1 MINSLNSDVFDVD
14 KSLKAENLTK
24 GDYQEICERL
34 GRKPNRTE
42 LGMFGVM
49 WSEHC
54 CYRNSKPLLSKF
66 PIKGKNVLVGPGENA
81 GVIDVGNNQKLV
93 FKIESHNHPSAI
105 EPFQGAATGVGGI
118 LRDIFTMGAR
128 PIAVLNSLRFGNLDK
143 PSNISLLRGVVA
155 GISHYGNCVGVPTV
169 GGEIDFDDSYSGN
182 PLVNVMALGLLETD
196 QIVCSGASQVSSPVL
211 YVGNTTGSDGVGG
224 ASFASS
230 ELTTK
235 SLDNRPAVQVGDP
248 FIEKSLIEA
257 CLDAFKTGDVIAAQD
272 MGAAGLTCSS
282 AEMAANGGLGIS
294 INLDLVPAREKDM
307 SPYQY
312 LLSESQERMLLVV
325 KQEKLDNLIN
335 QFEKWGL
342 FANVIGEVIPTKEV
356 IISHNQKIVAQIP
369 TSALSDET
377 PINFHNVMKDPPNYL
392 IEKWKWNEDKL
403 PVITKNGIL
412 SLSKKIF
419 FSWNQIILKLLSNP
433 SIASKRWVYHQYD
446 FQVQSNTVFKPG
458 ESDAA
463 LIRLRDQN
471 EKNKNKIFSGVAV
484 SVDCNSRWV
493 FLDPFRGSIAAVA
506 ESARNVSCV
515 GAEPIAITN
524 NLNFSSPETDIGY
537 WQLSSA
543 CDGISKACLAL
554 ETPVTGGNV
563 SLYNESKNENGK
575 ITPIFPTPVIGMVG
589 TIKNVDK
596 AISSGWKNINDSI
609 WIIGSKSSESS
620 IAASSYLEYFHGE
633 VTGRPPKIDLTDEK
647 ECQYFLRDGILNNFI
662 ISSHDVGDGG
672 LAIALSECCILS
684 LKGANI
690 RLNCKNIREDNLLFS
705 EGGSRIIFSINNNE
719 ENGWLNFLHK
729 AKKSFSRGIYVE
741 KIGNVSKENLNIRVE
756 DKELCNIRVE
766 ELTEKFNNSISNCF
780 EK

>member
-1 MINSLNSDVFDVD
+1 MINILSNDLYDVNE
-14 KSLKAENLTK
+14 SLKVENLTSH
-24 GDYQEICERL
+24 DFEEICKRL

-54 CYRNSKPLLSKF
+54 CYRNSKPLLANF
-66 PIKGKNVLVGPGENA
+66 PTTGKNVLVGPGENA
-81 GVIDVGNNQKLV
+81 GVIDVGNDQKLV

-143 PSNISLLRGVVA
+143 SSNISLLRGVVA

-196 QIVCSGASQVSSPVL
+196 EIVCSGAKKVGSPVL
-211 YVGNTTGSDGVGG
+211 YVGNTTGKDGVGG

-282 AEMAANGGLGIS
+282 AEMASNGGLGIS
-294 INLDLVPAREKDM
+294 INLDLVPARENDM
-307 SPYQY
+307 SAYQY

-325 KQEKLDNLIN
+325 QEDKLDTLIN

-342 FANVIGEVIPTKEV
+342 FANVIGEVIAKKEV
-356 IISHNQKIVAQIP
+356 IIFQKNQIVAQIP
-369 TSALSDET
+369 TSALSDGT
-377 PINFHNVMKDPPNYL
+377 PIDFHNVIKEPPNYL
-392 IEKWKWNEDKL
+392 LKKWEWLEDKL
-403 PVITKNGIL
+403 PLVSKNKIL
-412 SLSKKIF
+412 SLKDQKKYSLSEVVLEI
-419 FSWNQIILKLLSNP
+419 LSNP
-433 SIASKRWVYHQYD
+433 SIASKKWVYRQYD
-446 FQVQSNTVFKPG
+446 SQVQSNTVFKPG

-463 LIRLRDQN
+463 LIRLRRQD
-471 EKNKNKIFSGVAV
+471 KINKGKIFSGVAA

-493 FLDPFRGSIAAVA
+493 LLDPFRGSLAAVA

-524 NLNFSSPETDIGY
+524 NLNFSSPETEIGY

-543 CDGISKACLAL
+543 CDGISKACIAL
-554 ETPVTGGNV
+554 QTPVTGGNV
-563 SLYNESKNENGK
+563 SLYNESKNQNNEL
-575 ITPIFPTPVIGMVG
+575 TPINPTPVIGMVG
-589 TIKNVDK
+589 IIKNIDK
-596 AISSGWKNINDSI
+596 AISSGWKNINDQI
-609 WIIGSKSSESS
+609 WIIGSNSSEST
-620 IAASSYLEYFHGE
+620 IAASSYLEYFHGL
-633 VTGRPPKIDLTDEK
+633 VTGRPPKIDLKDEK
-647 ECQYFLRDGILNNFI
+647 FCQSFLRDAILKNYI
-662 ISSHDVGDGG
+662 ISSHDVSDGG

-684 LKGANI
+684 SKGATIYLEGENI
-690 RLNCKNIREDNLLFS
+690 RKDNLLFS
-705 EGGSRIIFSINNNE
+705 EGGSRIIFSLNKKE
-719 ENGWLNFLHK
+719 ELNFLNFLK
-729 AKKSFSRGIYVE
+729 VYSKDLSQDIYVK
-741 KIGNVSKENLNIRVE
+741 KIGFVTKENLNIIVE
-756 DKELCNIRVE
+756 DEEICNLKVDEI
-766 ELTEKFNNSISNCF
+766 TKKFNNSISNLF
-780 EK
+780 Q